1 MSQLPAPVRLDEEQR
16 LVMVQGAA
24 RTERANR
31 PRFMLLFGVLAIV
44 GSTIF
49 LAVQGAKAGSARA
62 RVSNEETTAREVI
75 KLVAELQATRGTDLI
90 GDAAGKSDVSL
101 SRLTSYATEA
111 GLTAVVGSEDNDP
124 RSAPPGY
131 ERKQLKFKISS
142 QPASALL
149 AWISR
154 ASKEDGIELSL
165 ITISPGT
172 GTPEGQPRWNADV
185 TFLKWRRKP

>member
-1 MSQLPAPVRLDEEQR
+1 MSQLPAPMRLDEEQR
-16 LVMVQGAA
+16 LLMVQGAS

-62 RVSNEETTAREVI
+62 RVAREEATAREVI
-75 KLVAELQATRGTDLI
+75 ELVGQLQATRGNDLI
-90 GDAAGKSDVSL
+90 SDAGGKDVSL

-149 AWISR
+149 SWISR